1 MGKLE
6 NFLTGVKVL
15 EEIESPFNGN
25 LTVVKDFAWGTYI
38 KGGGLTQSGGIMS
51 SVWKSAL
58 KNLKKRKINFKKVLI
73 LGLGGGDVAR
83 MVSEFWSGSTI
94 TGVEIDQ
101 IMVDLGKKYLGLKEN
116 EVEIII
122 KDAAKFVK
130 KKPKGKYDLV
140 LIDLYVGDNVPEKIN
155 SPNFFKSVRKF
166 LKKDGILVVNR
177 VYYGLKRK
185 IAEKTRQDLEKI
197 FPKVETVFPEANIMF
212 ICSQVAD

>member
-15 EEIESPFNGN
+15 EEIESPLNGK
-25 LTVVKDFAWGTYI
+25 LTVVKDFAWGTYV

-58 KNLKKRKINFKKVLI
+58 KNLKKRKINFKEVLI

-83 MVSEFWSGSTI
+83 IVSEFWPKSII
-94 TGVEIDQ
+94 TGVEIDP
-101 IMVDLGKKYLGLKEN
+101 IMVELGKKYLELKEN
-116 EVEIII
+116 KVEIII
-122 KDAAKFVK
+122 EDAAKFVK
-130 KKPKGKYDLV
+130 KKPKDKYDLV
-140 LIDLYVGDNVPEKIN
+140 LIDLYVGEDVPEKIN
-155 SPNFFKSVRKF
+155 SLNFFKSAKKF

-177 VYYGLKRK
+177 LYYGLKRK

-212 ICSQVAD
+212 ICLQVAD